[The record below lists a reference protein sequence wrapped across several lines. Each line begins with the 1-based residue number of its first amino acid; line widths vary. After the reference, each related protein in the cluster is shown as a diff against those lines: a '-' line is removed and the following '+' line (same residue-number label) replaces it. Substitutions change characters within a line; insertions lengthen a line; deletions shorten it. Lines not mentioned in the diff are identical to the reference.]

1 MGDNEVMNASL
12 DFLKAIFNNKAS
24 RYTYESQSNLGYQ
37 VFLNLCDFLVNYAEY
52 LKNNLN
58 L

>member
-1 MGDNEVMNASL
+1 MNASL
-12 DFLKAIFNNKAS
+12 DFLRAIFNNRAS

-37 VFLNLCDFLVNYAEY
+37 VFLSLSDFLVSYSEY